1 MQAEVYLGLGSNLGD
16 KRGNIER
23 ATERLSEIST
33 GLTVSSMYETAP
45 VGVTLQPSF
54 VNAVCGMW
62 TELSVFELL
71 NEIREIQRS
80 AGVRGPVLN
89 GPRMLDIDIL
99 LYGRV
104 VVELPHLTV
113 PHPRMTRREFVLR
126 PLAEIAPG
134 VVHPVSKKTAAEM
147 LACPRSRATKC
158 GPDALGAESDSGVS
172 HLLAGGNAAL
182 GGHGSRGVLD

>member
-1 MQAEVYLGLGSNLGD
+1 MRSEVFLGLGSNLGD

-23 ATERLSEIST
+23 AVERLHEISV

-62 TELSVFELL
+62 TGLSVFELL
-71 NEIREIQRS
+71 REIRGIQRE

-99 LYGRV
+99 LYGSLV
-104 VVELPHLTV
+104 VDLPHLVV
-113 PHPRMTRREFVLR
+113 PHPRMTEREFVLC

-134 VVHPVSKKTAAEM
+134 VVHPVTGMTAAE
-147 LACPRSRATKC
+147 L
-158 GPDALGAESDSGVS
+158 LGDLIGNSQSTPAPHPSGYRPSPV
-172 HLLAGGNAAL
+172 
-182 GGHGSRGVLD
+182 

>member
-1 MQAEVYLGLGSNLGD
+1 MLTEVFLGLGSNLGD

-23 ATERLSEIST
+23 AVESLRGISS
-33 GLTVSSMYETAP
+33 GLRVSSLYETAP

-62 TELSVFELL
+62 TGLSVFELL
-71 NEIREIQRS
+71 REIRGIQRE

-99 LYGRV
+99 LYGSLV
-104 VVELPHLTV
+104 VDLPHLTV
-113 PHPRMTRREFVLR
+113 PHPRMTERDFVLR

-134 VVHPVSKKTAAEM
+134 VVHPVTRMTAAE
-147 LACPRSRATKC
+147 LV
-158 GPDALGAESDSGVS
+158 GE
-172 HLLAGGNAAL
+172 L
-182 GGHGSRGVLD
+182 GGISQRTPMPFPSGYPPSPL

>member
-54 VNAVCGMW
+54 VNAVCWMW

-134 VVHPVSKKTAAEM
+134 VVYPVSKKTACE
-147 LACPRSRATKC
+147 
-158 GPDALGAESDSGVS
+158 
-172 HLLAGGNAAL
+172 LLADL
-182 GGHGSRGVLD
+182 VRVSRSVAQTL

>member
-33 GLTVSSMYETAP
+33 ELTVSSMYETAP
-45 VGVTLQPSF
+45 VGVTLQPTF
-54 VNAVCGMW
+54 VNAVCGMR
-62 TELSVFELL
+62 TRLSVFELL
-71 NEIREIQRS
+71 REIREIQRR

-89 GPRMLDIDIL
+89 GPRVLDIDIL

-104 VVELPHLTV
+104 VVELPHLMV
-113 PHPRMTRREFVLR
+113 PHPRMTEREFVLR

-134 VVHPVSKKTAAEM
+134 VVHPVSKKTASE
-147 LACPRSRATKC
+147 
-158 GPDALGAESDSGVS
+158 
-172 HLLAGGNAAL
+172 LLADLAGAPRNVARTL
-182 GGHGSRGVLD
+182 